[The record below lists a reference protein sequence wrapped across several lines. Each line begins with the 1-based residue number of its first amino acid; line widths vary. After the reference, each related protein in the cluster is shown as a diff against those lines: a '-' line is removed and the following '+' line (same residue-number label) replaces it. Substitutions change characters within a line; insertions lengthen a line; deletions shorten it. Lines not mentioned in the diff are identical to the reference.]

1 MNTNKDDQMISKLV
15 CRVDRSVPPAVKREL
30 KKAIY
35 KTLENRKTRMKRI
48 FLGFQAAAIA
58 VLLVISILT
67 VIKPF
72 SKPKPVISRN
82 FIAATHR
89 TVDESGTPL
98 NRQVYE
104 IRSEFEIKKKKIKI
118 IWFQRKTIDRGRK
131 S

>member
-48 FLGFQAAAIA
+48 FLSYQAAAIA

-72 SKPKPVISRN
+72 TRPKPDTSRK
-82 FIAATHR
+82 FIVATHR

-118 IWFQRKTIDRGRK
+118 IWFQRKTIDKGRK